1 VAVKFGV
8 LTNGNDVKV
17 DKAKMSGQ
25 LQSLMADWLQMNSG
39 LDAAKRNNEDD
50 EDEDDETFR
59 FKGALDLIGH
69 LTNSFGR
76 REICVK
82 AGDQHANMLFAC
94 VNQAKALKAQA
105 EAKKVSAANFAL
117 VLRVLAVIPVKPAD

>member
-1 VAVKFGV
+1 MAVKFGV
-8 LTNGNDVKV
+8 LTNGNDAKV

-39 LDAAKRNNEDD
+39 LDAASGADDDD
-50 EDEDDETFR
+50 EIFR

-69 LTNSFGR
+69 LTNAFGR

-82 AGDQHANMLFAC
+82 TGDQHLNMLFAC